1 MNNLIVLCGPV
12 GCGKTTFIKE
22 FSIKHPTFSH
32 VDIINY
38 IQKYKDEFGHIE
50 PEGSLK
56 AHQELYQELKRMK
69 GDLILEL
76 GTNRE
81 EINLNGLNDLKT
93 KYKIHIFFCLLDAEI
108 CIKRVMTRAENDQKR
123 IIHREDLEKKF
134 KRVFPNNHVKIAEEL
149 NLSYVTLDM
158 SLPLEEKIKIINDW
172 LKMI

>member
-1 MNNLIVLCGPV
+1 
-12 GCGKTTFIKE
+12 
-22 FSIKHPTFSH
+22 
-32 VDIINY
+32 
-38 IQKYKDEFGHIE
+38 
-50 PEGSLK
+50 
-56 AHQELYQELKRMK
+56 MK